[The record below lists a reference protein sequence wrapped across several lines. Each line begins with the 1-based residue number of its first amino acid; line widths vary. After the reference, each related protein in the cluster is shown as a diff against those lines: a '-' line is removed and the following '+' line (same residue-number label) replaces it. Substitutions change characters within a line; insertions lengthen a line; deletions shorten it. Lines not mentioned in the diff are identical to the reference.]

1 MDMQVTTV
9 HIITQIVAALRLRLA
24 MHMLQLSTNL
34 FVIYMEVIQLLY
46 WSNLQPQRNISVLL
60 SICFFGLI
68 CQ

>member
-46 WSNLQPQRNISVLL
+46 
-60 SICFFGLI
+60 
-68 CQ
+68 